1 MGIGG
6 GINGGNSD
14 YIRLD
19 KIEDYFSTRSKTLS
33 SISSINNVDMGGET
47 I

>member
-14 YIRLD
+14 YIRVV
-19 KIEDYFSTRSKTLS
+19 KIVDYFSTRSKTLS
-33 SISSINNVDMGGET
+33 SIVFHQ
-47 I
+47 